1 MTAVDPVSSRTAAA
15 PAQSASATGALS
27 LSDNYDTFLNLLTAQ
42 LRNQDPLNPTDP
54 TEFVSQLTQFS
65 QLEQSVAQT
74 GYLEDIAALQLNAS
88 SIAGLNFLGR
98 EVEAYSDAVSLDNG
112 AARFGYEV
120 TAPGETMAVRIYDE
134 DNKLIASL
142 DAETEIGRHA
152 LVWDGVMSNGAD
164 ADAGVY
170 RAELVAINGE
180 DARKAGEIIITDR
193 VQELRF
199 GANGAELAL
208 ESGVIVNPV
217 AIFSV
222 KDPAAAAAGV

>member
-1 MTAVDPVSSRTAAA
+1 MTAIDPVSSRTTSA

-74 GYLEDIAALQLNAS
+74 GYLEDLAALQMNAS
-88 SIAGLNFLGR
+88 SLSGLNFLGR
-98 EVEAYSDAVSLDNG
+98 EVEAYSDSISLEGG
-112 AARFGYEV
+112 ASEFGYEV
-120 TAPGETMAVRIYDE
+120 TAPGETMAVHIYNEE
-134 DNKLIASL
+134 DKLIAAL
-142 DAETEIGRHA
+142 DAETAVGRHA
-152 LVWDGVMSNGAD
+152 IAWDGVTDTGAD
-164 ADAGVY
+164 APAGLY

-180 DARKAGEIIITDR
+180 DVRKAGEIIITDR

-199 GANGAELAL
+199 GGAGAELAL
-208 ESGVIVNPV
+208 QSGITVSSV
-217 AIFSV
+217 AVFSV
-222 KDPAAAAAGV
+222 RDAEPVGGV